1 MKKAFDANV
10 SKAKPRVRLGAM
22 MTETV
27 VPTAEVEAI
36 AQAVMSEPVQH
47 DLSSALKTRMAARLS
62 VKPTAAEAIANALE
76 TPVMAKMATTETVQ
90 VTRVAEVAKVE
101 APVQQVMTAVVAPVA
116 TASVPVARVE
126 VAHVEAPAVTEVQT
140 APAPEVLTDADPAER
155 RERLKERLRAVR
167 ENPRP
172 EPLPET
178 VAKAGNLAVE
188 RIAALQTE
196 LAKSRALNLALTQDL
211 EATRRQAERATEE
224 ARSRTDEARRLS
236 TEMEGRAKLLSEL
249 EGELAAL
256 EGERNDSLLSL
267 QEARQALEQGEV
279 VKADLKN
286 EILKR
291 DAEIN
296 SCLAEEERIAG
307 ELEVAQE
314 TMSSLRRANEALQ
327 NERDTLARQ
336 VSDLTRERTEL
347 LEARKALEAV
357 HRALSQA
364 VTR

>member
-10 SKAKPRVRLGAM
+10 SKAKPRVRLGSM
-22 MTETV
+22 LTESVT
-27 VPTAEVEAI
+27 PTADVEAI
-36 AQAVMSEPVQH
+36 AQAVMNEPVQV
-47 DLSSALKTRMAARLS
+47 DLSSALKTRMAARAA
-62 VKPTAAEAIANALE
+62 PRATAAEVLSNALE
-76 TPVMAKMATTETVQ
+76 TPVMAKMASVQTTVQ
-90 VTRVAEVAKVE
+90 VTEAVETAQVQFEAPLQQVMASVVSPVAKV
-101 APVQQVMTAVVAPVA
+101 
-116 TASVPVARVE
+116 S
-126 VAHVEAPAVTEVQT
+126 VAHAEAPAVTEVQT
-140 APAPEVLTDADPAER
+140 APAPEVLTDFDPAER

-188 RIAALQTE
+188 RISNLQTE
-196 LAKSRALNLALTQDL
+196 LTKARALNLALTQDL

-224 ARSRTDEARRLS
+224 ARSRTDEAKRLS
-236 TEMEGRAKLLSEL
+236 SEMEARAKLLSEL
-249 EGELAAL
+249 EGELSAL

-267 QEARQALEQGEV
+267 QEARQAMAQREIE
-279 VKADLKN
+279 KADLKN

-314 TMSSLRRANEALQ
+314 SMVNLKRANDALLT
-327 NERDTLARQ
+327 ERDTLARQ
-336 VSDLTRERTEL
+336 VSDLTRERIEL

-364 VTR
+364 ATR